1 MPQGRKHCNSW
12 GKYRRV
18 KIREISVRS
27 VEDAKKVMQKIGV
40 DKIGINVMS
49 PKTLQKFIY
58 MKDMTL
64 TQCHIIKQV
73 ALSNNTDAA
82 VHKQVVTGR
91 VEKSDI
97 LLFGTVKQLGYIAKS
112 LSNQQFKLKEV
123 ANKINRIIDARKNR
137 IWKFRGKEID
147 LTKKTAIMGILNVT
161 PDSFSDGGKW
171 TNIDNALK
179 HCENMISQGADIV
192 DVGGESTKPGAR
204 KVELAEELDRV
215 IPVIEKI
222 KQNFDIPVSID
233 TYKSKVAE
241 EAAKA
246 GVEIVN
252 DISGLNFDDKMPDVI
267 AKNKMGCCIMHIL
280 GTPENMQKN
289 PHYEDVIDEINDYFG
304 AAVKKAMEKGIN
316 SNAIVID
323 PGIGFGKRVIDNLT
337 ILNRLNEFNIHGL
350 PVLIG
355 LSRKSFIEKILN
367 SEVDERL
374 FSTIGAQVVAF
385 MRGADIVR
393 VHDVKAA
400 FDSLRIAEA
409 ITKEVDGQ

>member
-1 MPQGRKHCNSW
+1 M
-12 GKYRRV
+12 

-27 VEDAKKVMQKIGV
+27 VEDAEKLMRKIGV
-40 DKIGINVMS
+40 DEIGVRVMS
-49 PKTLQKFIY
+49 PKTSHKYVY

-73 ALSNNTDAA
+73 ALANNTDAA

-91 VEKSDI
+91 IEKSDI

-112 LSNQQFKLKEV
+112 LSHQQFKLKEV
-123 ANKINRIIDARKNR
+123 ANEIERIIKVRKNR
-137 IWKFRGKEID
+137 IWKFRGRKID

-171 TNIDNALK
+171 TNIDNALR
-179 HCENMISQGADIV
+179 HCETMVNEGADII
-192 DVGGESTKPGAR
+192 DVGGESTRPGAR
-204 KVELAEELDRV
+204 KVGLAEELGRV

-246 GVEIVN
+246 GAEIVN
-252 DISGLNFDDKMPDVI
+252 DISGLNFDSNMPDII
-267 AKNKMGCCIMHIL
+267 ARNKMGCCIMHIL

-289 PHYEDVIDEINDYFG
+289 PYYEDVIDEINDYFN
-304 AAVKKAMEKGIN
+304 VSMMKAKEKGVDTD
-316 SNAIVID
+316 AIVID
-323 PGIGFGKRVIDNLT
+323 PGIGFGKRVIDNLM
-337 ILNRLNEFNIHGL
+337 ILNRLNEFDIHGV
-350 PVLIG
+350 PVLVG
-355 LSRKSFIEKILN
+355 LSRKSFIGKVLN
-367 SEVDERL
+367 SEVNERL
-374 FSTIGAQVVAF
+374 FSTVGAQIVAY
-385 MRGADIVR
+385 MRGADILR

-400 FDSLRIAEA
+400 YDSIRIAEA
-409 ITKEVDGQ
+409 ITNEADVE